1 MTHLVF
7 CFNAQKW
14 NSVKPLHYFATHLE
28 MHYDSIVCFYYVFN
42 IYCTFIVEKKRYT
55 IRILTFAGAAKTQPD
70 VITVNL
76 KQSKER

>member
-28 MHYDSIVCFYYVFN
+28 MHYNSIVCFYYVFN

-55 IRILTFAGAAKTQPD
+55 IRILTGSGK
-70 VITVNL
+70 
-76 KQSKER
+76 KQCRKGSFP